1 MPGLEKTG
9 CPNTRY
15 VSAQNQNN
23 ALATFAG
30 VGEGCSKT
38 FAPLQ
43 RSRVLGNSGRRGPY
57 NVPGC
62 WGILEDRALTTLP
75 GVGEFWKTGPLQRSR
90 VLGNSG
96 RRGPYNVPGCW
107 GILEDRALTT
117 FPGVGEFWKTGPLQ
131 HSRVLGNSV
140 RRLRP
145 YNVPGCWGIL

>member
-15 VSAQNQNN
+15 VSAQNN

-62 WGILEDRALTTLP
+62 WGILEDRALTTFP
-75 GVGEFWKTGPLQRSR
+75 GVGEFCQTLTPLQRSR
-90 VLGNSG
+90 VLGN
-96 RRGPYNVPGCW
+96 
-107 GILEDRALTT
+107 D
-117 FPGVGEFWKTGPLQ
+117 
-131 HSRVLGNSV
+131 V

-145 YNVPGCWGIL
+145 YNVPGCWGML